1 MADPKASRKGTVAE
15 SSAGIDMKTAV
26 QSAMVF
32 IRDLIPSA
40 KDIRLE
46 EVEPGGPGWMVV
58 VSYTVSQ
65 SPTFAVLRGEE
76 EPRIFKKI
84 PIDSE
89 TGIAQSLKAWK

>member
-1 MADPKASRKGTVAE
+1 MADTKVSRKGTVTE
-15 SSAGIDMKTAV
+15 SSTGVDMKTAV
-26 QSAMVF
+26 QAAMVF
-32 IRDLIPSA
+32 VTDLIPSA

-46 EVEPGGPGWMVV
+46 EVEPGGPGWLVV

-76 EPRIFKKI
+76 GPRVFKKI

-89 TGIAQSLKAWK
+89 SGTAQSLKAWK